1 MAPMKKGVEEEGG
14 KKKKMIAVEVKQMLL
29 DRFLVKAAQKT
40 KKSEQIA
47 VIPLVTMKVV
57 LPNN

>member
-1 MAPMKKGVEEEGG
+1 LLKSHE
-14 KKKKMIAVEVKQMLL
+14 KKKSQ
-29 DRFLVKAAQKT
+29 
-40 KKSEQIA
+40 QIA